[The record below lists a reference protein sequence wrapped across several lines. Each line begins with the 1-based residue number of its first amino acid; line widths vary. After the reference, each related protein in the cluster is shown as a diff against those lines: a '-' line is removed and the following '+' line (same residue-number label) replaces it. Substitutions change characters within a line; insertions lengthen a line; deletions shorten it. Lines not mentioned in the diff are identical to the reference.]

1 MSEADLRAEIE
12 ALRREIAALRAEA
25 GAAGVAAADN
35 AEGAAEAAESHW
47 AGLVEQLQGLAGEI
61 ADFAEDTE
69 KGIADHPLTSVLGA
83 LVLGILIGR
92 MIY

>member
-12 ALRREIAALRAEA
+12 ELRREMAALRKRAA
-25 GAAGVAAADN
+25 GAQASEDMAD
-35 AEGAAEAAESHW
+35 EAAELASPSF
-47 AGLVEQLQGLAGEI
+47 VEQLHTLAHEI

-69 KGIADHPLTSVLGA
+69 KGVVNHPLTSVLGA

-92 MIY
+92 ALHR